1 MKTNKIGKIFAGVVF
16 AGLLASCNQED
27 YLVYDTDF
35 SGIYFTKA
43 SISYSFGV
51 TENEI
56 REHVIDV
63 PVRIMGVPTD
73 SVRNFA
79 FEIMPDST
87 AENTHD
93 SVQYRLGTPQIP
105 ADSIDGFIPV
115 TVLRDGLGG
124 TYETGYTSYKLGL
137 RLVAGEGFTPTLS
150 EKDQICVITFDNAI
164 AQPEWYNAQGGKV
177 WLEKD
182 LGAWHPLKL
191 IKMVEYFHELDT
203 IQNGRYH
210 ETYEKM
216 VALYGE
222 NLEHIHY
229 GDPYEYKTTMK
240 KYIYKPMYNYF
251 NDAANEPEIHGLYPD
266 FPLPSDFPNPYPD
279 ETE

>member
-63 PVRIMGVPTD
+63 PVRIMGVPTEA
-73 SVRNFA
+73 VRNFA

-93 SVQYRLGTPQIP
+93 GVQYRLGTPQIP

-115 TVLRDGLGG
+115 TVLRDGL
-124 TYETGYTSYKLGL
+124 
-137 RLVAGEGFTPTLS
+137 
-150 EKDQICVITFDNAI
+150 CVITFDNAI

-229 GDPYEYKTTMK
+229 SDPYEYKTTMK